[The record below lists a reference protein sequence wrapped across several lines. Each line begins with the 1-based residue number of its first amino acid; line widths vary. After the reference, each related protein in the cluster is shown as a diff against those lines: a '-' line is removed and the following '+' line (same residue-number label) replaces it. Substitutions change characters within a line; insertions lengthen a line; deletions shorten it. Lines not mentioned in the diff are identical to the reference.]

1 VKRYESEVRMP
12 TIAGVKIGGNLK
24 RVREDRLMT
33 QAELAEAADIAPS
46 TLVRI
51 ENDQVEPRFSTIKK
65 LARALNVEPQKLTRR
80 EH

>member
-1 VKRYESEVRMP
+1 MP